1 MTGLEIINS
10 ECILMLII
18 RKIFN
23 PETFMKTC
31 LYAKNEQVDLVLEL
45 DEQGRQ
51 IKFAAGS
58 LDFDRFPVD
67 FEVQDDLAG
76 RIFCG
81 RAKREGAWAENEFLR
96 IISHEKRKE
105 NDSG

>member
-1 MTGLEIINS
+1 
-10 ECILMLII
+10 MLII

-81 RAKREGAWAENEFLR
+81 RNARVERVDDNSTKYFFKTLLSGNKKTRASRVFFL
-96 IISHEKRKE
+96 
-105 NDSG
+105 